1 VPVKI
6 RLLRV
11 GKAKQPSYRV
21 VVADS
26 RSPRDGRIIETIG
39 HYGPRA
45 EPSTVDINTD
55 RALAW
60 LRQGAQPTEQ
70 VQKLLTTMGIWS
82 TFESEKGHP
91 IVTKLNRRG
100 FKTGKVAAPTKAPT
114 PATAAPKPA
123 EPASKDTTPT
133 DTEAAPKPAEPAS
146 KDTTPT
152 DTEAAP
158 KPAEPASKDTTPTD
172 TEAAPKPAEPAS
184 KDTTPTDTEAAPA
197 PATASTPD
205 AAPDAPAGAGDSE
218 ETAS

>member
-133 DTEAAPKPAEPAS
+133 DTEAPKPAEPAS

-152 DTEAAP
+152 DTE
-158 KPAEPASKDTTPTD
+158 
-172 TEAAPKPAEPAS
+172 APKPAEPAS